1 MFHAVDVLATL
12 LGLAGVRAPPQGDGV
27 DQWPALSSPSAP
39 PPPPRTTMVRGMML
53 LTADWRY

>member
-12 LGLAGVRAPPQGDGV
+12 LGLAGVRAPPPGDGV

-39 PPPPRTTMVRGMML
+39 PPPPRTTMVGERVVNHSHC
-53 LTADWRY
+53 

>member
-12 LGLAGVRAPPQGDGV
+12 LGLAGVRAPPPGDGV

-39 PPPPRTTMVRGMML
+39 PPRTTMVGERVVNHSHC
-53 LTADWRY
+53 